1 VGIRTSRSR
10 RSNLVAVGS
19 CLAVYVVFAVF
30 YHWARSPTVAKD
42 FEQAAKAPPV
52 VTVWDRSD
60 ARLALPASLE
70 PAPAPSEPS
79 GAARLASPAPSLT
92 APAPPE
98 PSTAARVEPATPTPA
113 TAPLVLAATP
123 APESEPA
130 APPVE
135 KTVRRTREVRK
146 HLARSAPRR
155 ERPVRQ
161 VRERRNPW
169 DFAWGQSSYRNRPW
183 F

>member
-1 VGIRTSRSR
+1 VGTRTSRSR
-10 RSNLVAVGS
+10 RANLVAVGS

-42 FEQAAKAPPV
+42 FEQPAKTPPV
-52 VTVWDRSD
+52 VAVSDRSD

-70 PAPAPSEPS
+70 PAPGPSEPPS

-98 PSTAARVEPATPTPA
+98 PSTGARVEPATPTPA
-113 TAPLVLAATP
+113 TAQAPLAA
-123 APESEPA
+123 ESEPA
-130 APPVE
+130 VPPVQ

-146 HLARSAPRR
+146 HVARSAPRR
-155 ERPVRQ
+155 ERSARQ

-169 DFAWGQSSYRNRPW
+169 DFAWGQSFYGNRPW